1 MKNLILSLALTVS
14 IAGAAVLGEPCIP
27 DGDTQDVD
35 FTTNEDVVPG
45 SGEGM
50 ESDLGSDDALG
61 SATETSSG
69 GNTTFS
75 VPITNN
81 GGTLSGP
88 NGVPQNGG
96 TEGDCIEVYVKFKI
110 RYKVKVCNGTPVT
123 TGGDGPGDSS
133 AEDCWEEWREKEAEF
148 SEPKEICPC

>member
-1 MKNLILSLALTVS
+1 MKNLILSLVLTVS

-27 DGDTQDVD
+27 DGDTHNVD
-35 FTTNEDVVPG
+35 FTTDSNVVPG

-50 ESDLGSDDALG
+50 ESDIGPDDELG

-81 GGTLSGP
+81 GGVLSGP

-96 TEGDCIEVYVKFKI
+96 AEGDCIEVYVTFKI
-110 RYKVKVCNGTPVT
+110 RYKVKVCNETPVT
-123 TGGDGPGDSS
+123 VGGDGPESS
-133 AEDCWEEWREKEAEF
+133 SEDCWEEWREKEAEF
-148 SEPKEICPC
+148 SEPKTVCPC